1 MLTHFPTVTQS
12 TGFQPEPLLTA
23 HCSKLTAHSS
33 LLLAQCGTGFQPKHL
48 RWVMIQRR
56 VRGTVLWPK
65 FSVSRYLSLWPLWS
79 WRGSNPRPNR
89 EPICF
94 LHVYFRLHCRA
105 AARPEPPTVTLSSK
119 ASSWAR
125 GIPNDYSR
133 YSYTAIPDAS
143 EQELLSD
150 VSFQHMV
157 PKLGQ
162 YSTVLRL
169 GSESVLCFAR

>member
-1 MLTHFPTVTQS
+1 MTHK
-12 TGFQPEPLLTA
+12 TGQ
-23 HCSKLTAHSS
+23 
-33 LLLAQCGTGFQPKHL
+33 G
-48 RWVMIQRR
+48 
-56 VRGTVLWPK
+56 RGTRTGQCPAH
-65 FSVSRYLSLWPLWS
+65 FSQATSETRLFRRTLTCPLYRLTSKTKITHCKDNGLFLWS

-150 VSFQHMV
+150 VSFQHLV

-162 YSTVLRL
+162 
-169 GSESVLCFAR
+169 